1 MSMCTGLVILTS
13 WLRASNLSIVNSM
26 STMTQIDNVNGV
38 RFVTSNHMSPEG
50 PIFFFWKNGEFLCG
64 RAFFFL
70 KASSL

>member
-26 STMTQIDNVNGV
+26 STMTQIDNVNGA

-50 PIFFFWKNGEFLCG
+50 HFFFFFG
-64 RAFFFL
+64 RMVSFFVDELFF
-70 KASSL
+70 S

>member
-38 RFVTSNHMSPEG
+38 RLVNSNQMSPEG
-50 PIFFFWKNGEFLCG
+50 PIFFFG
-64 RAFFFL
+64 RMVSFFVDELFFFL

>member
-1 MSMCTGLVILTS
+1 MHLHVHVHRTILTS

-50 PIFFFWKNGEFLCG
+50 PIFFFLEEW
-64 RAFFFL
+64 
-70 KASSL
+70 